1 MSACGGIT
9 DIGPTG
15 AADRGKKCRIGFS
28 DRFQNFLAGSSAE
41 QSERRLAVPRY
52 QLVHQHKEAIM
63 RKFAIA
69 LVAAITVGATL
80 PAAAQIGFYAGP
92 AGIGVGVGS
101 PGYYDYGPYYHHRHF
116 HHWHHG
122 HFVRSW

>member
-1 MSACGGIT
+1 
-9 DIGPTG
+9 
-15 AADRGKKCRIGFS
+15 
-28 DRFQNFLAGSSAE
+28 
-41 QSERRLAVPRY
+41 
-52 QLVHQHKEAIM
+52 M

-92 AGIGVGVGS
+92 GGIGVGVGS
-101 PGYYDYGPYYHHRHF
+101 PRHYGHGPYYYHHRHYP
-116 HHWHHG
+116 HSRHE